1 MLIEPSSRFGFKV
14 IVCHVSLSLF
24 FVVNISTGLTD
35 AVLTVALSVY
45 VIRQFNTTT
54 APKQQ
59 RNDTEFEPPECRVWP
74 WIRDKRSSFYV
85 PVAYHQTFNPDYAK
99 NRGPATGTKM

>member
-1 MLIEPSSRFGFKV
+1 MLIEPSSRFEFRV

-24 FVVNISTGLTD
+24 FKVNISTGLTD
-35 AVLTVALSVY
+35 AVSTFALS

-59 RNDTEFEPPECRVWP
+59 RNDTEFESPECRVWP

-85 PVAYHQTFNPDYAK
+85 AYHQAFNPD
-99 NRGPATGTKM
+99 

>member
-1 MLIEPSSRFGFKV
+1 MPCLS
-14 IVCHVSLSLF
+14 VSF
-24 FVVNISTGLTD
+24 FVVNISTGLID

-85 PVAYHQTFNPDYAK
+85 AYHQTFNPDYAK
-99 NRGPATGTKM
+99 NRGPATGTGSDMGKFEEVKHQQYS